1 MIRFKIETMIMIC
14 KSRKTTKEQWKTSY
28 RMARII
34 NNSKPE
40 NEDYLVKLRNSDY
53 LAWFH
58 VKFFINRANYFE
70 IPVKDRLVQ
79 NKIAKEI
86 IDEILAEERNS
97 LIVQ

>member
-1 MIRFKIETMIMIC
+1 MKNMVV

-40 NEDYLVKLRNSDY
+40 NEDYLIKLRNSDY
-53 LAWFH
+53 LAWYH
-58 VKFFINRANYFE
+58 VRFVINGTNYFE
-70 IPVKDRLVQ
+70 IPVKDRLAQ
-79 NKIAKEI
+79 NKIVYEI
-86 IDEILAEERNS
+86 LDEILAEERNS

>member
-1 MIRFKIETMIMIC
+1 MIMVV
-14 KSRKTTKEQWKTSY
+14 KSRKTTKEQWKASY

-34 NNSKPE
+34 NNSEPG
-40 NEDYLVKLRNSDY
+40 NEDYLVKLRESDY

-58 VKFFINRANYFE
+58 VKFLINRVSYFE
-70 IPVKDRLVQ
+70 TPVKDRLVQ
-79 NKIAKEI
+79 NKIVNEI